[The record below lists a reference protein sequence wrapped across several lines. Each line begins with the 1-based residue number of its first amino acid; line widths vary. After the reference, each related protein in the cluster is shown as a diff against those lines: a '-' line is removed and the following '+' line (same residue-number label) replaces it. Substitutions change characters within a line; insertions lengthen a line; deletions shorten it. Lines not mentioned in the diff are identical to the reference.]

1 MKHGLP
7 GILLLVVACSQLGG
21 CVTERT
27 YAGTDTPVA
36 ERKFDRTSAALERSQ
51 LGLAYLRKGDSEQAK
66 LNLDKAMQ
74 YAPEME
80 QVNVAMAYYFESVG
94 ELQKAEET
102 YDRAIDTRDATGDA
116 ANNFGVFLCKQGK
129 YEKSERMFLRAIDTP
144 KYTRTA
150 SSYENL
156 GICMR
161 KAGDD
166 TKAKQY
172 FSMALKYEPHRRVA
186 LLEMAQLEVESRNF
200 KAAKRMLQQYNKVA
214 TMSAQSLATAIKI
227 ENGLGDVEAAKRN
240 GVLLLAKF
248 PSSPQAKAYRTQMH

>member
-1 MKHGLP
+1 MKHGLH
-7 GILLLVVACSQLGG
+7 GILLLLVACSQLGG

-27 YAGTDTPVA
+27 YAGTDTPVTA
-36 ERKFDRTSAALERSQ
+36 RKFDRIAAAQERSQ

-66 LNLDKAMQ
+66 INLDKAME
-74 YAPEME
+74 YAPELE

-94 ELQKAEET
+94 EIQKAEET
-102 YDRAIDTRDATGDA
+102 YDRAIETRDATGDA

-129 YEKSERMFLRAIDTP
+129 YDKSERMFLRAIDNR
-144 KYTRTA
+144 KYSRTA

-161 KAGDD
+161 KAGSND
-166 TKAKQY
+166 KAKRY
-172 FSMALKYEPHRRVA
+172 FTMALKYEPRRRVA
-186 LLEMAQLEVESRNF
+186 LLEMAELELASRNF

-214 TMSAQSLATAIKI
+214 TMSAESLATAIKI
-227 ENGLGDVEAAKRN
+227 ENGLGDREAAKRN

-248 PSSPQAKAYRTQMH
+248 PKSPQAKAYRTQMH